1 MAFGHGG
8 ESGICGTR
16 PHGGP
21 HVTPNDR
28 AKAPGRGS
36 RGFRGRG
43 DLVLPACNRRAGPD
57 VPARPRSLVRACQ
70 LTTSVDKL
78 GAVKTVD
85 ELTTRFRDQGL
96 RVTPQRQVIFRL
108 LHGVDTHPTVE
119 SLYEAARAE
128 MPTISRKT
136 VYQTVHDL
144 EAMGEVELLDVG
156 TGSIRVDPNVEHA
169 HQHLVCTRCGT
180 VRDVL
185 LDIADLRVPSR
196 YRREFTVE
204 AVEVVFR
211 GVCDECLADGAA
223 STPERRPHHS

>member
-1 MAFGHGG
+1 VLTPWRVR
-8 ESGICGTR
+8 TR
-16 PHGGP
+16 PSAVP
-21 HVTPNDR
+21 STSRATKRRRPVTTGV
-28 AKAPGRGS
+28 GRV
-36 RGFRGRG
+36 RGAAVGASA
-43 DLVLPACNRRAGPD
+43 VCTPLPATAVCSSTGAADGSGA
-57 VPARPRSLVRACQ
+57 ARPGSGCQ
-70 LTTSVDKL
+70 LTIVVDKL
-78 GAVKTVD
+78 TAVKTVD
-85 ELTTRFRDQGL
+85 ELTSRFRDQGL
-96 RVTPQRQVIFRL
+96 RVTPQRQAIFRL

-144 EAMGEVELLDVG
+144 EAMGEVELLDIG

-185 LDIADLRVPSR
+185 LDIADLRMPSR
-196 YRREFTVE
+196 YRRQFTVE

-211 GVCDECLADGAA
+211 GVCEDCLARDPVDA
-223 STPERRPHHS
+223 

>member
-1 MAFGHGG
+1 M
-8 ESGICGTR
+8 
-16 PHGGP
+16 
-21 HVTPNDR
+21 
-28 AKAPGRGS
+28 
-36 RGFRGRG
+36 
-43 DLVLPACNRRAGPD
+43 
-57 VPARPRSLVRACQ
+57 
-70 LTTSVDKL
+70 
-78 GAVKTVD
+78 KTVD
-85 ELTTRFRDQGL
+85 ELTSRFRDQGL
-96 RVTPQRQVIFRL
+96 RVTPQRQAIFRL

-119 SLYEAARAE
+119 SLYEAARVE

-196 YRREFTVE
+196 YRRRVHR
-204 AVEVVFR
+204 R
-211 GVCDECLADGAA
+211 GGRGRVPRASATTASPGTR
-223 STPERRPHHS
+223 STPDPPPRSRRQRTTTNKETNACPT